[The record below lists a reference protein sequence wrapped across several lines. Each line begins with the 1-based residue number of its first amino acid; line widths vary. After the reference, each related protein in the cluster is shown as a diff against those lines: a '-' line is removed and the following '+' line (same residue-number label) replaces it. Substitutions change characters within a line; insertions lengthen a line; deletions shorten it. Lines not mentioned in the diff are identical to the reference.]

1 MMNKRMVLKNLAV
14 PALIF
19 AVVLCFLNSL
29 SDVNEGRKN
38 EEKQQI
44 EAAVKKAAVACYASE
59 GVYPPDIEYIKNNYG
74 ILVDSD
80 SFVVKYEFIGSNIMP
95 DITVLDLYDE
105 NKE

>member
-1 MMNKRMVLKNLAV
+1 MVNKRTILKNLAV
-14 PALIF
+14 PVLIF

-29 SDVNEGRKN
+29 SDVNEGRRY

-44 EAAVKKAAVACYASE
+44 ENAVKKAAVACYASE
-59 GVYPPDIEYIKNNYG
+59 GVYPPDLEYIKENYG

-105 NKE
+105 KEE

>member
-14 PALIF
+14 MALIF

>member
-14 PALIF
+14 PVLIF

-29 SDVNEGRKN
+29 SDVNEGRKK

-95 DITVLDLYDE
+95 DITILPRVTMSE
-105 NKE
+105 

>member
-14 PALIF
+14 PVLIF

-80 SFVVKYEFIGSNIMP
+80 SFVVKYEFIGSNIIP